1 MIFLFASLLA
11 LGVFLI
17 FAAIAG
23 MFRESNRMDMLVRQ
37 YAEPKMLEDIEMSRP
52 FTTRVIEPLIRG
64 IARTLA
70 RLTPQYFAESTR
82 RRLEV
87 AGNPYNWT
95 VAELLGL
102 RMLAALLGAT
112 FFAFVFA
119 ALGVN
124 PAGIV
129 LLSVAGLGLGF
140 YLPIF
145 WLGLKARSRQ
155 QEIQRTLPDALDL
168 LTICVEAGLGFD
180 AALAKLSEKWDNEIS
195 RAFGRSLI
203 EMRLGKA
210 RQAAL
215 RDMANRTGVQDVVS
229 FVGAMIQADQ
239 LGTPIAQVLRIQSD
253 QMRVLRRQRAQE
265 AANQTPVKIVFP
277 LVFFI
282 FPSLFAV
289 ILGPAV
295 IRLISQGLFK

>member
-1 MIFLFASLLA
+1 MIFLIAGLLA
-11 LGVFLI
+11 LGLFMI
-17 FAAIAG
+17 FAAMAG
-23 MFRESNRMDMLVRQ
+23 LFRESNRMDAMVKQ
-37 YAEPKMLEDIEMSRP
+37 YSEPKMLEEIELARP
-52 FTTRVIEPLIRG
+52 FTTRVIDPLLRG
-64 IARTLA
+64 IARTLG
-70 RLTPQYFAESTR
+70 RFTPQYFAESSR

-95 VAELLGL
+95 VVELLGIRGFSAIL
-102 RMLAALLGAT
+102 VGV
-112 FFAFVFA
+112 FFAFLFSLLGIN
-119 ALGVN
+119 LGV
-124 PAGIV
+124 V
-129 LLSVAGLGLGF
+129 LLLSLVGMGLGY
-140 YLPIF
+140 YLPLL
-145 WLGLKARSRQ
+145 WLALRARTRK
-155 QEIQRTLPDALDL
+155 QEIVRSLPDALDL
-168 LTICVEAGLGFD
+168 MTICVEAGLGFD
-180 AALAKLSEKWDNEIS
+180 AAMGKLAEKWDNEIC
-195 RAFGRSLI
+195 RAFGRTLI

-215 RDMANRTGVQDVVS
+215 RDMSNRTGVTDVAS
-229 FVGAMIQADQ
+229 FVGAVLQADQ
-239 LGTPIAQVLRIQSD
+239 LGTPIALVLRIQSD